1 MSAAS
6 QQIALFP
13 LNTVLFPGGLLPLR
27 VFEPRYLDMVGRCLR
42 GDSVFGVVLLDGGD
56 DTSREV
62 STALVGT
69 SARIV
74 DFQQLEDGLLGLLCR
89 GERRFR
95 ISAHTRNDDGLNCAQ
110 VEWLDDTRLVPVP
123 AQFQALVSVLRDAI
137 ARFDSIARFLEPNYE
152 DAAWVSHRLA
162 ELLPLDQNALQR
174 LLETDDPEARLG
186 LLAPILHASLSG
198 GSG

>member
-42 GDSVFGVVLLDGGD
+42 ADSVFGVVLLDAGS
-56 DTSREV
+56 DTSRDV

-95 ISAHTRNDDGLNCAQ
+95 ISAHTRNDDGLNCAE

-123 AQFQALVSVLRDAI
+123 AQFQALVSVLREAIVRLDA
-137 ARFDSIARFLEPNYE
+137 SARFLEPNYE
-152 DAAWVSHRLA
+152 DASWVGHRLA

-174 LLETDDPEARLG
+174 LLELDDPETRLG
-186 LLAPILHASLSG
+186 LLAPLLDASLSG

>member
-1 MSAAS
+1 MSPSSA
-6 QQIALFP
+6 QIALFP
-13 LNTVLFPGGLLPLR
+13 LNTVLYPGGLLPLR

-42 GDSVFGVVLLDGGD
+42 ADSIFGVVLLDGGS

-62 STALVGT
+62 STAQVGT

-74 DFQQLEDGLLGLLCR
+74 DFQQLQDGLLGLLCR

-95 ISAHTRNDDGLNCAQ
+95 IGQRTRNDDGLNCAL
-110 VEWLDDTRLVPVP
+110 VEWLDETRLVPVP
-123 AQFQALVSVLRDAI
+123 AQFHPLVCVLRDAI
-137 ARFDSIARFLEPNYE
+137 ARLDSPARFLEPNYE
-152 DAAWVSHRLA
+152 DASWVSNRLA

-174 LLETDDPEARLG
+174 LLEIDDPETRLG
-186 LLAPILHASLSG
+186 LLAPLLDASLSG

>member
-1 MSAAS
+1 VSAAS

-42 GDSVFGVVLLDGGD
+42 ADSVFGVVLLDAGS
-56 DTSREV
+56 DTSRDV
-62 STALVGT
+62 STAPVGT

-95 ISAHTRNDDGLNCAQ
+95 ISAHTRNDDGLNCAE

-123 AQFQALVSVLRDAI
+123 AQFQALVSVLREAIVRLDA
-137 ARFDSIARFLEPNYE
+137 SARFLEPNYE
-152 DAAWVSHRLA
+152 DASWVGHRLA

-174 LLETDDPEARLG
+174 LLELDDPETRLG
-186 LLAPILHASLSG
+186 LLAPLLDASLSG

>member
-1 MSAAS
+1 MSAS

-42 GDSVFGVVLLDGGD
+42 SDSVFGVVLLDTGS
-56 DTSREV
+56 DTSRDV
-62 STALVGT
+62 STAPVGT

-95 ISAHTRNDDGLNCAQ
+95 ISAHTRNDDGLNCAE

-137 ARFDSIARFLEPNYE
+137 ARLDSIARFLEPNYE
-152 DAAWVSHRLA
+152 DASWVSHRLA

-174 LLETDDPEARLG
+174 LLELDDPETRLG
-186 LLAPILHASLSG
+186 LLAPLLDASQGG